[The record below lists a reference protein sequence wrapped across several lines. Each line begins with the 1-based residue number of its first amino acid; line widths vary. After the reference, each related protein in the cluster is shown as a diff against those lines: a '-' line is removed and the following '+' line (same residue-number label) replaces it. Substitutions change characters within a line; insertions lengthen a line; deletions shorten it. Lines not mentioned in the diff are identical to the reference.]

1 MGMEEQARLAAPVT
15 AFLAALQTRNRDLV
29 AACLADGVTLDV
41 PSLGFTST
49 GLDDVLDTIGTILL
63 AFPDFRYRVR
73 SRYVAAQQVTDEVLL
88 EGTQTGP
95 LLDSP
100 PTGAAETIQARVM
113 ITHDGRLVTGLTVWA
128 DAAALRALVN
138 LPGGLRAS
146 ASPLVSRL
154 RASVPSTEGK
164 VILAQER
171 DLATAPRETPT
182 PVPPMTPPRARV
194 TTRTGDLKV
203 PVPRKV
209 RRLQAAFLGLL
220 MVGASA
226 ALVTWVVS
234 GTVRTAANQPP
245 AAALT
250 TPSVKAPA
258 AQRPS
263 STTVTSGGSQ
273 VQLQFDPGR
282 NEFELSTD
290 ALFFDTDSADLT
302 PAAQAAIAKVAS
314 RIGAEHRFGR
324 ITVTGYTDRRGTA
337 DHNLL
342 LSRQRADAVAVALRR
357 ALGPLA
363 SKVSVV
369 SVGMGARDPIVTRGT
384 TAAELARNRRVT
396 IQVPKATP

>member
-1 MGMEEQARLAAPVT
+1 MEEQSRLAAPVT

-29 AACLADGVTLDV
+29 AACLTDGVRLEV
-41 PSLGFTST
+41 PSLGFTNT
-49 GLDDVLDTIGTILL
+49 GLDEVLDTLGTILL

-73 SRYVAAQQVTDEVLL
+73 SRYVAAQQVTDEAVL

-100 PTGAAETIQARVM
+100 PSGAAETLPARVM

-138 LPGGLRAS
+138 LPGGLRAT

-154 RASVPSTEGK
+154 RASVPSAEGK

-171 DLATAPRETPT
+171 DLASAPREVPT
-182 PVPPMTPPRARV
+182 PVPAMAPPRARV
-194 TTRTGDLKV
+194 TPRTGDLKV

-209 RRLQAAFLGLL
+209 RRLQAAFLALL

-226 ALVTWVVS
+226 VLVTWVVS
-234 GTVRTAANQPP
+234 GTVRTASNQP
-245 AAALT
+245 AAATLT
-250 TPSVKAPA
+250 TPSAKASA
-258 AQRPS
+258 AQHPS

-282 NEFELSTD
+282 NEFQLSTD
-290 ALFFDTDSADLT
+290 ALFFDTDSANLT
-302 PAAQAAIAKVAS
+302 PAAQAAIAKVAT
-314 RIGAEHRFGR
+314 RVGAEHRFGR
-324 ITVTGYTDRRGTA
+324 ITVTGYTDQRGTA
-337 DHNLL
+337 DYNVR
-342 LSRQRADAVAVALRR
+342 LSKRRADSVAAALQH
-357 ALGPLA
+357 ALGPLV